1 MKLKLDIG
9 LDNLLLAFN
18 IVNGNLY
25 PVNKLINKNELYNI
39 LNAYEFNGSAY
50 SLPYLFFIDH
60 PIVADHV
67 ECFYMGNKAFVIEVE
82 SCFTIDKA
90 DVAIKMFGTSNP
102 DHPGVST
109 LLSAGGYVI
118 SGYVKDFDFSLI
130 NIPYTQLDCTPA
142 VVFQSRNPPHKAHE
156 IILAKHAPNILYTTP
171 FSTTKSTDYP
181 FSKKL
186 LTYEKLK
193 EIYGVSL
200 YVSTLPRV
208 FAGPREALQ
217 NCLIFQNLGAK
228 QFLMGRGK
236 NCVGNF
242 YRDDEPFKL
251 CIDFYLQQKILIEP
265 VWHDTI
271 YSEQIEL
278 KATNIKVEYIDK
290 EITPPEELMSGYISS
305 ILLNND

>member
-1 MKLKLDIG
+1 MKSKLDIG

-18 IVNGNLY
+18 IVKGNLY

-82 SCFTIDKA
+82 SCFIIDKT
-90 DVAIKMFGTSNP
+90 DVAIKMFGTSNS
-102 DHPGVST
+102 DHPGVAT
-109 LLSAGGYVI
+109 LLSAGDYVI
-118 SGYVKDFDFSLI
+118 SGHIKDFDFSLVH
-130 NIPYTQLDCTPA
+130 IPYTHLECAPA

-156 IILAKHAPNILYTTP
+156 MVLSNHAPNILYTTP
-171 FSTTKSTDYP
+171 FSTTKITDYP
-181 FSKKL
+181 FSKKI
-186 LTYEKLK
+186 LTYEKIK
-193 EIYGVSL
+193 EVYGVSL

-242 YRDDEPFKL
+242 YKDDEPFKL
-251 CIDFYLQQKILIEP
+251 CIDFYLHQKISIEP

-271 YSEQIEL
+271 YSKQTEL

-290 EITPPEELMSGYISS
+290 GITPPEDLMSGYISS